1 MKGFTGTGRPEYAG
15 QNSIEGDAM
24 TVRTDR
30 PDDEFLD
37 DPYFETERQVPPTAV
52 FDASMLRQSVR
63 ALPARHPL
71 LFAPHHTVAEAM
83 RAMQKEHRGVVLV
96 TEDGTQ
102 ETRVLGI
109 FTERDVLFR
118 IIDRGQNPT
127 RLPLAEVMTRDPE
140 CLPVA
145 ASVAWVLNKMS
156 IGGFR
161 HVPVV
166 DRENR
171 PVFVVSV
178 KDVVEWLVERFPREI
193 LNLPPIWGGDVPRDR
208 EGA

>member
-1 MKGFTGTGRPEYAG
+1 MNP
-15 QNSIEGDAM
+15 
-24 TVRTDR
+24 RTDR

-37 DPYFETERQVPPTAV
+37 DDDPYFESERPQASGAI
-52 FDASMLRQSVR
+52 FDAAMLRQSVR

-96 TEDGTQ
+96 TEDGSPN
-102 ETRVLGI
+102 TRVLGI
-109 FTERDVLFR
+109 FTERDVLFK

-140 CLPVA
+140 CLPVE
-145 ASVAWVLNKMS
+145 ASIAWVLNKMS

-166 DRENR
+166 DRNER

-193 LNLPPIWGGDVPRDR
+193 LNLPPIWGGDMPRDR

>member
-1 MKGFTGTGRPEYAG
+1 MNP
-15 QNSIEGDAM
+15 
-24 TVRTDR
+24 RTDR

-37 DPYFETERQVPPTAV
+37 DDDPYFESERPQAPGAI
-52 FDASMLRQSVR
+52 FDAGMLRQSVR

-96 TEDGTQ
+96 TEDGSPT
-102 ETRVLGI
+102 TRVLGI
-109 FTERDVLFR
+109 FTERDVLFK

-140 CLPVA
+140 CLPVE
-145 ASVAWVLNKMS
+145 ASIAWVLNKMS

-166 DRENR
+166 DRNGR

-193 LNLPPIWGGDVPRDR
+193 LNLPPIWGGDVSRDR

>member
-1 MKGFTGTGRPEYAG
+1 
-15 QNSIEGDAM
+15 M
-24 TVRTDR
+24 TERTDR

-37 DPYFETERQVPPTAV
+37 DPYFETERPQSPSAV
-52 FDASMLRQSVR
+52 FDAGLLRQSLR
-63 ALPARHPL
+63 ALTARHPL

-83 RAMQKEHRGVVLV
+83 RAMQKEHRGAVLV
-96 TEDGTQ
+96 TEDGSP
-102 ETRVLGI
+102 EKRVIGI
-109 FTERDVLFR
+109 FTERDVLYR

-127 RLPLAEVMTRDPE
+127 RLALTEVMTRDPE
-140 CLPVA
+140 CLPVE

-166 DRENR
+166 DREER
-171 PVFVVSV
+171 PVSLVSV
-178 KDVVEWLVERFPREI
+178 KDVVDWLVERFPREI
-193 LNLPPIWGGDVPRDR
+193 LNLPPAWGDVPRDR

>member
-1 MKGFTGTGRPEYAG
+1 MSQR
-15 QNSIEGDAM
+15 I
-24 TVRTDR
+24 DR

-37 DPYFETERQVPPTAV
+37 DPYFESERKPAPTGV
-52 FDASMLRQSVR
+52 FDASLLRQSVR

-83 RAMQKEHRGVVLV
+83 RAMQKEHRGCVLV
-96 TEDGTQ
+96 TEDGSPDTG
-102 ETRVLGI
+102 VLGI

-127 RLPLAEVMTRDPE
+127 RLPLAEVMTREPE
-140 CLPVA
+140 CLPIE

-156 IGGFR
+156 VGGFR
-161 HVPVV
+161 HIPVV
-166 DRENR
+166 DKQGH

-178 KDVVEWLVERFPREI
+178 RDVVELLVERFPREV
-193 LNLPPIWGGDVPRDR
+193 LNLPPIWGGDVTRAR